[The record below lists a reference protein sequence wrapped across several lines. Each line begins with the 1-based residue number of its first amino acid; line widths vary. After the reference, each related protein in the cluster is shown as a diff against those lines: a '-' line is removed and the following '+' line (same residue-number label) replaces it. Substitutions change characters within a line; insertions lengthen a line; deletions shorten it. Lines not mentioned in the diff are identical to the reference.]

1 MSDQRHYGLFL
12 TEGDFGDSVY
22 AFSFT
27 SEELADWIEAP
38 VEFPEDESST
48 TIENIPGTEHSIRVT
63 IGSTANDKL
72 IGLTNVEDGYPHPWL
87 KATASED
94 EDEAYEEL
102 VELCGEEYI
111 YEGLVY

>member
-38 VEFPEDESST
+38 VEFPAGKGSLSISVPGSSAT
-48 TIENIPGTEHSIRVT
+48 VGVT

-72 IGLTNVEDGYPHPWL
+72 LGLMGCENGYPHPWL
-87 KATASED
+87 KATASDD
-94 EDEAYEEL
+94 EDEAYKEL